1 LNFYYSIKIRF
12 QKNKMSFKIIILF
25 GLATLIAE
33 ISCQAC
39 SYEADIDYFG
49 NDLNTNFIYF
59 PTQDL
64 CCAACAYNSS
74 CQASLS

>member
-1 LNFYYSIKIRF
+1 
-12 QKNKMSFKIIILF
+12 MSFKAIILF
-25 GLATLIAE
+25 GLVLLIGE
-33 ISCQAC
+33 ITCQTC

-64 CCAACAYNSS
+64 CCAACAANAS